1 MMMDDLKALVQEFQT
16 FDKNVAIDALKI
28 ELDDLSKTIEDKLSM
43 FDVLS
48 AKLKTMFN
56 NWNRIAIAD
65 NHLIK
70 FMGFLKKLKAIKSST
85 ASALSFI
92 AVFDEIE
99 YISKISTEIVAELYN
114 EVIAQVQIGDS
125 TLGI

>member
-1 MMMDDLKALVQEFQT
+1 MMDDLKALVQEFQT

-28 ELDDLSKTIEDKLSM
+28 ELDDLSTTIEDKLSM

-85 ASALSFI
+85 ASAISFI

-114 EVIAQVQIGDS
+114 EVIAQVQIGDN

>member
-1 MMMDDLKALVQEFQT
+1 MDDLKALVQEFQT
-16 FDKNVAIDALKI
+16 FDKNVAIDVLKI
-28 ELDDLSKTIEDKLSM
+28 ELDDLSKTIEDKLSL

-85 ASALSFI
+85 ASAISFI

-114 EVIAQVQIGDS
+114 EVIAQVQIGDNI
-125 TLGI
+125 LGI

>member
-1 MMMDDLKALVQEFQT
+1 MDDLKALVQEFQT
-16 FDKNVAIDALKI
+16 FDKNVAIDVLKI
-28 ELDDLSKTIEDKLSM
+28 ELDDLSKTIEDKLSL

-56 NWNRIAIAD
+56 SWNRIAIAD

-85 ASALSFI
+85 ASAISFI

-114 EVIAQVQIGDS
+114 EVIAQVQIGDNI
-125 TLGI
+125 LGI